1 MSILIAAVEAGAK
14 AAEVSGG
21 MSLISSE
28 FITALLTGI
37 AGIVSTALVY
47 FKMKGKQDETQTVK
61 IKRPVDSDDVYI
73 TRGECRQHRCA
84 MEKRVDDLDKAVEK
98 RMDELGKRIENI
110 GPALGRL
117 FKKLNDVDEK
127 NEGRVTR
134 LHDRLDPLLQKVA
147 ANSEAI
153 AIMKEE
159 RRSNAKRNA

>member
-1 MSILIAAVEAGAK
+1 MGAK

-21 MSLISSE
+21 MSLIAPE
-28 FITALLTGI
+28 FVTALLTGV

-47 FKMKGKQDETQTVK
+47 FKMKGKQNSETQTVK
-61 IKRPVDSDDVYI
+61 IKRPVDSDDVYV

-98 RMDELGKRIENI
+98 RMDDLGKRIENI

>member
-1 MSILIAAVEAGAK
+1 MLIAAVEAGAK

-28 FITALLTGI
+28 FVTALLTGI
-37 AGIVSTALVY
+37 AGVVSTALVY
-47 FKMKGKQDETQTVK
+47 FKMKGKQEETQTVK
-61 IKRPVDSDDVYI
+61 IKRPLDSEDVYV
-73 TRGECRQHRCA
+73 TRGECQGHRCA
-84 MEKRVDDLDKAVEK
+84 IEKRIDD
-98 RMDELGKRIENI
+98 LGKRLGDI

-117 FKKLNDVDEK
+117 FKKMNEVDEK

-134 LHDRLDPLLQKVA
+134 LHDRLDPLLEKVA

-159 RRSNAKRNA
+159 RKNAKRSA

>member
-1 MSILIAAVEAGAK
+1 MSLLIAAAEASAR

-28 FITALLTGI
+28 FVTALLTGV

-47 FKMKGKQDETQTVK
+47 FKMKGKQGGKEETQTVK
-61 IKRPVDSDDVYI
+61 IKRPVDSDDVYV

-84 MEKRVDDLDKAVEK
+84 MEKRVDELGNSVEK

-153 AIMKEE
+153 SMMKEE
-159 RRSNAKRNA
+159 RRKNAK

>member
-1 MSILIAAVEAGAK
+1 MSILVATVEAGAK

-28 FITALLTGI
+28 FVTALLTGI
-37 AGIVSTALVY
+37 AGVVSTALVY
-47 FKMKGKQDETQTVK
+47 FRMKGKQEETQTVK
-61 IKRPVDSDDVYI
+61 IKRPLDSEDVYV
-73 TRGECRQHRCA
+73 TKGECQQHRCA
-84 MEKRVDDLDKAVEK
+84 MEKRIED
-98 RMDELGKRIENI
+98 LGKRLSDI

-117 FKKLNDVDEK
+117 FKKMNEVDEK

-134 LHDRLDPLLQKVA
+134 LHDRLDPLLEKVA

-159 RRSNAKRNA
+159 RKNAKRSA

>member
-1 MSILIAAVEAGAK
+1 MSILLATAEAGAK

-21 MSLISSE
+21 MSLISPE
-28 FITALLTGI
+28 FTTALLTGI

-47 FKMKGKQDETQTVK
+47 FKMKGKQGETQTVK
-61 IKRPVDSDDVYI
+61 IKRPLDAEDVYV
-73 TRGECRQHRCA
+73 TRGECQQHRCA
-84 MEKRVDDLDKAVEK
+84 MEKRIED
-98 RMDELGKRIENI
+98 LGKRLSEI

-117 FKKLNDVDEK
+117 FKKMNEVDEK

-134 LHDRLDPLLQKVA
+134 LHDRLDPLLEKVA

-159 RRSNAKRNA
+159 RKGNAKRSA